1 MFHPNI
7 NLNGHGYGN
16 DSAENIFHLIPSII
30 VQELQTSNTRATQ
43 MHPANNKYSTIFH
56 KIRRPSINGPSS

>member
-30 VQELQTSNTRATQ
+30 VQELQTLNTRATQ
-43 MHPANNKYSTIFH
+43 MHPANNKYSIH
-56 KIRRPSINGPSS
+56 IP